1 MSKLLDANA
10 ILRYLLNDIESQA
23 QQVEDAIRNGAF
35 TIPEVIAEVVYVLT
49 GVYEVSRSETA
60 ETLKL
65 FLNEISISEKPV
77 ISYAL
82 SLYADSGLDYVG
94 CILVARNII
103 LKQEILT
110 FDKKLNNKIA
120 RLANKR

>member
-82 SLYADSGLDYVG
+82 SLYADSGLDYVD